1 MEASRSGERTTR
13 VSSLLFLFVFLLCR
27 WTFEVCNLFVF
38 FNARHLRAG
47 ERSRKR

>member
-1 MEASRSGERTTR
+1 MEALRSGERTTR

-27 WTFEVCNLFVF
+27 WTLEVCNLYLSFT
-38 FNARHLRAG
+38 ARHLRAG